1 MLQEPKYIYK
11 KGSIRFIMAVWSL
24 FFLLTTSCQRGTSEQ
39 FNMAR
44 QGIMLMD
51 SCRLKADN
59 MNFYLHK
66 YEVEKILDN
75 YENDFTS
82 LTSAEQQDLTSL
94 KAQYTFATV
103 DYLLQIGNRKEARR
117 IINDFADNA
126 TINLYADSTQW
137 LNYLYHQGK
146 VCYIPYDIDKNARML
161 LRGYDCL
168 IQCYILSTRRKAVRY
183 EILSMQML
191 SQYFLHPE
199 FFPLAREFDAPSIR
213 YINEDDVPDEMLAGN
228 LAERALG
235 MSLETG
241 DPSLTDDS
249 WRYLA
254 QCYFQIGDAVK
265 SLECLHTAMANPATE
280 SMPDMKARL
289 AEQLSMSYA
298 AIDDKY
304 NSDTYRNL
312 YLDLQDST
320 RQDRQFEARA
330 YHLKEA
336 TDRIWMLVTIAS
348 AVFLLLL
355 FTIMVLTRMRKKRMQ
370 HNAERET
377 EVEELNDTLQLWKL
391 QLSNAQRSA
400 VEQRARIAVIN
411 SILPLI
417 DRMKLAAK
425 KAQDS
430 TDVEEKERSLEYVRE
445 IATDIERQ
453 NDMLTSWIKMQ
464 HGSIKPRIETIQMQ
478 EIMSLIGTNAPT
490 LLSQGIRLVV
500 PETDICVKADKSLTV
515 FLLNTL
521 TDNARKAMP
530 NGGVLTIE
538 CSKNEAEKYAEISVS
553 DTGVGMTTEQT
564 EHAFDYRPMT
574 EEEEQPSVGNATP
587 KMRHYGFGLQ
597 NCRGI
602 IDRYRKISSIFS
614 VCSIKAES
622 EIGKGTTISF
632 RLPLVAKILLCLLT
646 LCLNLNAR
654 TDIGQGIPDAL
665 PTTVRHTDSLYQCNV
680 TKRYSEA
687 IVWADS
693 CINDLKTDTLANDYI
708 KLEIYN
714 ETAIA
719 ALAMHQWQKYKYFNY
734 LYTNL
739 YKETTADKSLPDYCR
754 LMEQGELWANITMLI
769 VLLLLLS
776 LVPIFW
782 FFYLRHVVRYR
793 NTIAQ
798 RIDELN
804 DTIAITQAE
813 HSRLH
818 VLNNI
823 IDNQLSIVKHET
835 MYYPARI
842 LQIVSGNKAAD
853 SEDSSQSLAAIS
865 YYRDL
870 YAMLTTQVLSSS
882 VDAYQF
888 PIKKCQLAE
897 AFPGIM
903 ISSPDS
909 IAQEGTDNISDS
921 MTEDGKSSESKY
933 VLLVNPELITLLRL
947 LLKRHN
953 GGKSPAYRLLHITKG
968 YAYIEVSMPQ
978 ASALLA
984 EAASS
989 LFTPSTP
996 DVDFLVMRQILRE
1009 TGAATNR
1016 YACGIKASV
1025 ADEDAPRLTIT
1036 FSLPTSAYNNY

>member
-1 MLQEPKYIYK
+1 M
-11 KGSIRFIMAVWSL
+11 
-24 FFLLTTSCQRGTSEQ
+24 
-39 FNMAR
+39 
-44 QGIMLMD
+44 MD

-59 MNFYLHK
+59 MSFYLHK
-66 YEVEKILDN
+66 YKVEKILNKHGD
-75 YENDFTS
+75 DFSS
-82 LTSAEQQDLTSL
+82 LTSAQQQELISL
-94 KAQYTFATV
+94 KAQYTFSTV
-103 DYLLQIGNRKEARR
+103 DYLLQIGNRQEARR
-117 IINDFADNA
+117 IVSNFADDA

-146 VCYIPYDIDKNARML
+146 VCYIPHDIDENRQML

-168 IQCYILSTRRKAVRY
+168 IQCYILSTRRKVVKY
-183 EILSMQML
+183 EVLSMQML

-199 FFPLAREFDAPSIR
+199 FFPMAREYDAPSIR
-213 YINEDDVPDEMLAGN
+213 YINEGDVPDEMLAGS
-228 LAERALG
+228 LAERALEKA
-235 MSLETG
+235 LTTG
-241 DPSLTDDS
+241 DASLTDDS

-254 QCYFQIGDAVK
+254 QCYFQVGDAER
-265 SLECLHTAMANPATE
+265 SLECLHTAMANPATD

-312 YLDLQDST
+312 YLDLQDSI
-320 RQDRQFEARA
+320 RQDRELEARA

-336 TDRIWMLVTIAS
+336 TDRIWMLVIIAS
-348 AVFLLLL
+348 AVFILLLL
-355 FTIMVLTRMRKKRMQ
+355 TIMWLTHMRKRRMQ
-370 HNAERET
+370 HNTERKSEI
-377 EVEELNDTLQLWKL
+377 EELNDTLQMWKL

-400 VEQRARIAVIN
+400 VEQRARITFIN
-411 SILPLI
+411 NILPLI
-417 DRMKLAAK
+417 DRMKLSAM

-430 TDVEEKERSLEYVRE
+430 TDAEEQQHALEYVRE

-464 HGSIKPRIETIQMQ
+464 HGSIKPHIETFCLQ
-478 EIMSLIGTNAPT
+478 EIFSLIARNAPT
-490 LLSQGIRLVV
+490 LQSQGIRLVT
-500 PETDICVKADKSLTV
+500 PDETDICVKADKSLTV
-515 FLLNTL
+515 FLINTL
-521 TDNARKAMP
+521 ADNARKAMP
-530 NGGVLTIE
+530 DGGVLTIG
-538 CSKNEAEKYAEISVS
+538 CSKNEAEKYAEISIA
-553 DTGVGMTTEQT
+553 DTGVGMTAEQT
-564 EHAFDYRPMT
+564 EHAFDYRPLAEGDEGSAAGDT
-574 EEEEQPSVGNATP
+574 TTAT
-587 KMRHYGFGLQ
+587 RHYGFGLQ

-602 IDRYRKISSIFS
+602 IDRYRKLSSLFA
-614 VCSIKAES
+614 VCSIKAQS
-622 EIGKGTTISF
+622 EVGKGTVISF
-632 RLPLVAKILLCLLT
+632 RLPLVVKMLLCLLT
-646 LCLNLNAR
+646 LCLNLHAQTSNGDTVSYA
-654 TDIGQGIPDAL
+654 TPA
-665 PTTVRHTDSLYQCNV
+665 TVRHTDSLYQCNV
-680 TKRYSEA
+680 TGRYDEA

-739 YKETTADKSLPDYCR
+739 YKKTTADKSLPDYCR
-754 LMEQGELWANITMLI
+754 LMEQGEMWANITMLI
-769 VLLLLLS
+769 VLLLILS
-776 LVPIFW
+776 LIPIFW

-793 NTIAQ
+793 NTLAQ
-798 RIDELN
+798 HVDELN
-804 DTIAITQAE
+804 DAISITQAE

-842 LQIVSGNKAAD
+842 LQMVSGDKTDGTAD
-853 SEDSSQSLAAIS
+853 LSQPLAAIS

-870 YAMLTTQVLSSS
+870 YAMLTTQVLSGS

-888 PIKKCQLAE
+888 TIRKCPLLE

-903 ISSPDS
+903 PSTSASAATEGAEQSLQTWESPEE
-909 IAQEGTDNISDS
+909 QVT
-921 MTEDGKSSESKY
+921 
-933 VLLVNPELITLLRL
+933 LLVNPELITLLRL

-953 GGKSPAYRLLHITKG
+953 GGQPPSYHLLHITKG
-968 YAYIEVSMPQ
+968 YAHIEVSMPH
-978 ASALLA
+978 APAPLA
-984 EAASS
+984 GAASS

-996 DVDFLVMRQILRE
+996 DADFLVMRQILRE

-1016 YACGIKASV
+1016 YACGIKAATTNTEGSH
-1025 ADEDAPRLTIT
+1025 LTIT
-1036 FSLPTSAYNNY
+1036 FSLPISAYSNY

>member
-1 MLQEPKYIYK
+1 MLQEPKHTQK
-11 KGSIRFIMAVWSL
+11 AGSIRFLMAVWSL
-24 FFLLTTSCQRGTSEQ
+24 FFLLTASCQRGTSDD
-39 FNMAR
+39 FNMV
-44 QGIMLMD
+44 QHGITLMD

-59 MNFYLHK
+59 MSFYLHK
-66 YEVEKILDN
+66 YEVEKILDI

-82 LTSAEQQDLTSL
+82 LTSAQQQELTGM

-103 DYLLQIGNRKEARR
+103 DYLLQIGNRQEARR
-117 IINDFADNA
+117 IISDFADNA

-146 VCYIPYDIDKNARML
+146 VCYIPYNINENKQML

-168 IQCYILSTRRKAVRY
+168 IQCYILSTRRKAVKY

-213 YINEDDVPDEMLAGN
+213 YINEDNVPDEMLAGN

-241 DPSLTDDS
+241 DPSLLDDS

-254 QCYFQIGDAVK
+254 QCYFQIGDAEN
-265 SLECLHTAMANPATE
+265 SLECLHTAMANPATD

-289 AEQLSMSYA
+289 SEQLSMSYA

-312 YLDLQDST
+312 YLDLQDSI
-320 RQDRQFEARA
+320 RQDRELEARA

-336 TDRIWMLVTIAS
+336 TDLIWMLVTIAS
-348 AVFLLLL
+348 AVFVLLLI
-355 FTIMVLTRMRKKRMQ
+355 TIVVLTRIRKRRMQ
-370 HNAERET
+370 HNT
-377 EVEELNDTLQLWKL
+377 EKESEIEELHDMLQLWQL

-417 DRMKLAAK
+417 DRMRLAAK

-430 TDVEEKERSLEYVRE
+430 TDTEEKERALEYVRE

-478 EIMSLIGTNAPT
+478 EIMSLIGSNAPT
-490 LLSQGIRLVV
+490 LLNQGIRLVV

-530 NGGVLTIE
+530 DGGVLTIG
-538 CSKNEAEKYAEISVS
+538 CSKNEAEKYAEISVA
-553 DTGVGMTTEQT
+553 DTGVGMTAEQT
-564 EHAFDYRPMT
+564 EHIFDYKPISEGTGIQADNKAMLT
-574 EEEEQPSVGNATP
+574 V
-587 KMRHYGFGLQ
+587 RHYGFGLQ

-602 IDRYRKISSIFS
+602 IDRYRKISSIFA

-622 EIGKGTTISF
+622 EVGKGTTISF
-632 RLPLVAKILLCLLT
+632 RLPLVTKILMCLLT

-654 TDIGQGIPDAL
+654 SDIGQGIPDAL
-665 PTTVRHTDSLYQCNV
+665 PSTVRHTDSLYQCNV

-693 CINDLKTDTLANDYI
+693 CINDLKTDTLANEFI

-776 LVPIFW
+776 LIPIFW

-793 NTIAQ
+793 NTLAQ
-798 RIDELN
+798 RIYELN
-804 DTIAITQAE
+804 DAIAITQAE

-842 LQIVSGNKAAD
+842 LQIVSGDKAAE
-853 SEDSSQSLAAIS
+853 SEDPSQPLAAIS

-870 YAMLTTQVLSSS
+870 YAMLTTQVLSGS

-888 PIKKCQLAE
+888 SVKKCPISKI
-897 AFPGIM
+897 FP
-903 ISSPDS
+903 D
-909 IAQEGTDNISDS
+909 IANN
-921 MTEDGKSSESKY
+921 
-933 VLLVNPELITLLRL
+933 VPLLLVNEELLTLLQL
-947 LLKRHN
+947 LLKRNN
-953 GGKSPAYRLLHITKG
+953 GGQSPSYNLADIAKG
-968 YAYIEVSMPQ
+968 YAHIEVSMPH
-978 ASALLA
+978 ASARLA
-984 EAASS
+984 ESAST

-996 DVDFLVMRQILRE
+996 DIDFLVMRQILRE

-1016 YACGIKASV
+1016 YACGIKSSV
-1025 ADEDAPRLTIT
+1025 AGGGSPCLTIT

>member
-1 MLQEPKYIYK
+1 M
-11 KGSIRFIMAVWSL
+11 
-24 FFLLTTSCQRGTSEQ
+24 
-39 FNMAR
+39 
-44 QGIMLMD
+44 MD

-59 MNFYLHK
+59 MSFYLHK
-66 YEVEKILDN
+66 YEVEKLLDN

-82 LTSAEQQDLTSL
+82 LTSSQQQELTGL
-94 KAQYTFATV
+94 KAQYTFSTV
-103 DYLLQIGNRKEARR
+103 DYLLQIGNRQEARR
-117 IINDFADNA
+117 IVNEFADNA

-146 VCYIPYDIDKNARML
+146 VCYIPYDINKNARML

-183 EILSMQML
+183 EVLSMQML

-213 YINEDDVPDEMLAGN
+213 YINEDNVADELLAGN
-228 LAERALG
+228 LAERALN

-254 QCYFQIGDAVK
+254 QCYFQIGDAER
-265 SLECLHTAMANPATE
+265 SLDCLHTAMANPATDG
-280 SMPDMKARL
+280 MPDMKARL
-289 AEQLSMSYA
+289 SEQLSMSYA

-312 YLDLQDST
+312 YLDLQDSI
-320 RQDRQFEARA
+320 RQDRQLEARA
-330 YHLKEA
+330 YQLKQA
-336 TDRIWMLVTIAS
+336 TDRIWVLVSIAS
-348 AVFLLLL
+348 AVFILLLI
-355 FTIMVLTRMRKKRMQ
+355 TIVVLTRIRKKRMQ
-370 HNAERET
+370 HNTERET
-377 EVEELNDTLQLWKL
+377 EIEELNDTLQLWKL

-417 DRMKLAAK
+417 DRMRLAAK

-430 TDVEEKERSLEYVRE
+430 TDAEEKERALEYVRE

-464 HGSIKPRIETIQMQ
+464 RGSIKPRIETIKIQ
-478 EIMSLIGTNAPT
+478 EIMSLIGSNAPT

-500 PETDICVKADKSLTV
+500 PEDTDIAVKADRSLTV

-530 NGGVLTIE
+530 NGGVITIA
-538 CSKNEAEKYAEISVS
+538 CSKNEAEKYAEVSVS
-553 DTGVGMTTEQT
+553 DTGVGMTAEQT
-564 EHAFDYRPMT
+564 EHAFDYRPIA
-574 EEEEQPSVGNATP
+574 EGEEQNADNNTI
-587 KMRHYGFGLQ
+587 KSARHYGFGLQ

-622 EIGKGTTISF
+622 EVGKGTTISF
-632 RLPLVAKILLCLLT
+632 RLPLATKVLLCLLT
-646 LCLNLNAR
+646 LCLNANAR
-654 TDIGQGIPDAL
+654 TDNGKGTSEAAA
-665 PTTVRHTDSLYQCNV
+665 TTIRHTDSLYQCNV
-680 TKRYSEA
+680 TERYDEA
-687 IVWADS
+687 IAWADS
-693 CINDLKTDTLANDYI
+693 CINDLNTDTLANNYI

-769 VLLLLLS
+769 VLFLLLS
-776 LVPIFW
+776 LIPIFW

-793 NTIAQ
+793 NSLAQ

-842 LQIVSGNKAAD
+842 LQIVSGHET
-853 SEDSSQSLAAIS
+853 EDTEDHSQPLAAIS

-870 YAMLTTQVLSSS
+870 YAMLTTQVLSGS

-888 PIKKCQLAE
+888 SIKKCPITE
-897 AFPGIM
+897 AFPDIVLSPQG
-903 ISSPDS
+903 SS
-909 IAQEGTDNISDS
+909 AHEGTGDASQAP
-921 MTEDGKSSESKY
+921 TGGVECT
-933 VLLVNPELITLLRL
+933 LLVNHELIALLRL

-953 GGKSPAYRLLHITKG
+953 NGHTPAYTLLCVNEG
-968 YAYIEVSMPQ
+968 YAHIEVSMPK
-978 ASALLA
+978 APTALA
-984 EAASS
+984 ESAGS

-996 DVDFLVMRQILRE
+996 NVDFLVMRQILRE

-1016 YACGIKASV
+1016 YACGIKASLAGRDKKSVKELGKSAV
-1025 ADEDAPRLTIT
+1025 AYEAKYVTGTDPCQLTIT
-1036 FSLPTSAYNNY
+1036 FSLPTSAYSNY